1 MIHGIWSMTEKLRE
15 IDASIPVL
23 QSYCSALIP
32 KHIIHLI
39 IIHRLKHFAIKLKV
53 ERVLSNY
60 GTAEESVLTMQLV
73 VDM

>member
-1 MIHGIWSMTEKLRE
+1 MTEKLRE

-23 QSYCSALIP
+23 QSYCSAVIT
-32 KHIIHLI
+32 KHIHLI

-60 GTAEESVLTMQLV
+60 GTAEESVLTMWVCRRLNS
-73 VDM
+73 